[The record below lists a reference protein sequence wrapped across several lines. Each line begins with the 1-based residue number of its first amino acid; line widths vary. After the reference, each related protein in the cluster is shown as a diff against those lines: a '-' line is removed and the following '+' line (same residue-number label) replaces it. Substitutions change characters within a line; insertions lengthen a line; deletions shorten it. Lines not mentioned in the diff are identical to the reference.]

1 MKLYR
6 ILAVAI
12 IIFGALA
19 SYFVYIS
26 ETSEGHAWYRPF
38 KLGLDLSG
46 GTHLVYKADVSDV
59 AEGSVSE
66 AMTAL
71 KEVIERRI
79 NVFGVS
85 EPLIQVEQVGL
96 GSNAHH
102 KLIVELPG
110 VTDVNEALAI
120 IDKTPILEF
129 KLEKVNRPSD
139 EEITKQIESIQKSDA
154 TTSVE
159 LVNSLTDALYEN
171 SGLSGK
177 YLEKAQ
183 VVFASAGQPGA
194 PQGPSILIQFNE
206 EGAKLMAQITRD
218 NTGKVLAI
226 FLDGELLSAP
236 VIQGE
241 ITNGEAQ
248 ITGQFTIEE
257 ARELTGNLNLG
268 ALPVPIQLDS
278 TQTIGPTL
286 GQNVLNQGVYAGLI
300 GFLILA
306 AYMIFWYRLP
316 GLVSVISLVFYI
328 VIMLLLFKLIPIT
341 ITAAGIAGFILSVG
355 IAVDANILIFERM
368 KEELKSGKNLHE
380 AIVEGFSRAWLPIRD
395 SNLSGVISAVVLF
408 WFGTSMI
415 KGFALTLLIGIL
427 VSMFSAI
434 TLTRTMLVALGLR
447 HKSRLINFLF
457 GNGLKL

>member
-159 LVNSLTDALYEN
+159 LVNSLTDSLYEN

>member
-316 GLVSVISLVFYI
+316 GLVSVVSLIFYI

>member
-26 ETSEGHAWYRPF
+26 ETNEDHAWYRPF

-59 AEGSVSE
+59 SDGDVSE

-120 IDKTPILEF
+120 IDKTPVLEF
-129 KLEKVNRPSD
+129 KLEKANRPSD
-139 EEITKQIESIQKSDA
+139 EAITKQIESIQKSNA
-154 TTSVE
+154 TTGVE

-183 VVFASAGQPGA
+183 VVFSGAGQPGA

-206 EGAKLMAQITRD
+206 EGAELMAKITRD

-286 GQNVLNQGVYAGLI
+286 GQNVLNQGIYAGLL
-300 GFLILA
+300 GFVILA
-306 AYMIFWYRLP
+306 LYMIFWYRLP
-316 GLVSVISLVFYI
+316 GLVSVVSLVLYI
-328 VIMLLLFKLIPIT
+328 VMMLLLFKLIPIT
-341 ITAAGIAGFILSVG
+341 ITAAGIAGFILSIG

-380 AIVEGFSRAWLPIRD
+380 AIIEGFSRAWLPIRD
-395 SNLSGVISAVVLF
+395 SNLSGVISAIVLF
-408 WFGTSMI
+408 WFGTSLI

-434 TLTRTMLVALGLR
+434 TLTRTLLIALGLR

>member
-110 VTDVNEALAI
+110 VTDINEALAI

-316 GLVSVISLVFYI
+316 GLVSVVSLVFYI

>member
-66 AMTAL
+66 AMSAL

-316 GLVSVISLVFYI
+316 GLVSVISLIFYI

-447 HKSRLINFLF
+447 HKSRLVNFLF

>member
-26 ETSEGHAWYRPF
+26 ETNEGHAWYRPF

>member
-447 HKSRLINFLF
+447 HKSRLVNFLF